1 MSVDFKVKQA
11 HKAFLASYSNDN
23 LQKRAGWLEAIG
35 EALEHWRED
44 LVTVAQTDTHL
55 PEARLNNELTRTV
68 FQLMLLAE
76 EVRRGD
82 YLDVTVDHQDPDWGM
97 GPRPD
102 IRRMNVALGVVGV
115 FGASNFPFAFSIA
128 GGDSASALAAGC
140 SVVHK
145 IHEGHEALGLLTAEI
160 VAKALS
166 TAGAPQG
173 IFATLTG
180 RDAGIELVE
189 HPLVKAVG
197 FTGSV
202 TGGRALFDRAVS
214 RPEPIPFFGE
224 LGSINPA
231 IVTEAAWN
239 ARPDDII
246 DGFLQSLTMGIGQF
260 CTKPG
265 VLFLPASV
273 ADAAKSKLIEKLRLH
288 EPEGK
293 MLNERIY
300 QGFLES
306 RGYVASLSGVETITA
321 GDDSNPPM
329 PAMFAAATQGLGKNA
344 AVLQTEMFGP
354 AGAVLSYNDQQEL
367 LNAIDELPG
376 QLTGTIQSE
385 ADENIDDLMRTLGL
399 RCGRLLRNQW
409 PTGVTVSYAQ
419 SHGGPY
425 PATTATNST
434 SVGTAAISRFV
445 RPVAFQNFDETELP
459 SELKESNPLE
469 LRRRVD
475 GEWNRH

>member
-1 MSVDFKVKQA
+1 
-11 HKAFLASYSNDN
+11 
-23 LQKRAGWLEAIG
+23 
-35 EALEHWRED
+35 
-44 LVTVAQTDTHL
+44 
-55 PEARLNNELTRTV
+55 
-68 FQLMLLAE
+68 
-76 EVRRGD
+76 
-82 YLDVTVDHQDPDWGM
+82 
-97 GPRPD
+97 
-102 IRRMNVALGVVGV
+102 
-115 FGASNFPFAFSIA
+115 
-128 GGDSASALAAGC
+128 
-140 SVVHK
+140 
-145 IHEGHEALGLLTAEI
+145 
-160 VAKALS
+160 
-166 TAGAPQG
+166 
-173 IFATLTG
+173 
-180 RDAGIELVE
+180 
-189 HPLVKAVG
+189 
-197 FTGSV
+197 
-202 TGGRALFDRAVS
+202 FDRAVS

-354 AGAVLSYNDQQEL
+354 AGVVLSYNDQQEL

-399 RCGRLLRNQW
+399 R
-409 PTGVTVSYAQ
+409 
-419 SHGGPY
+419 
-425 PATTATNST
+425 
-434 SVGTAAISRFV
+434 
-445 RPVAFQNFDETELP
+445 
-459 SELKESNPLE
+459 
-469 LRRRVD
+469 
-475 GEWNRH
+475 